1 MRDFAKMRDAAR
13 DLDAQRRFAV
23 ALIVGV
29 LFGWLGLFDTN
40 ELPFFT
46 NLGFWTSMCLLW
58 FVEALATEV
67 ALASLWDGWHGRAPW
82 ERLLLKVLLAAPI
95 AASLA
100 TFALDRLDRWEPS
113 LFEMADLLSQTIVI
127 GGLLEMI
134 AAATIDGRSG
144 LFAREARA
152 ATAGP
157 AMEAG
162 DPAIVAGPPPD
173 AADRSERATALGGS
187 AEAET
192 RSAAPPSPLNER
204 LPPAVRG
211 TVLCLQ
217 MQDHYVR
224 IYTDRGSHLVLMRLK
239 DAIAELNGTDGL
251 RVHRSWWAARVAVRS
266 VSRTGRTTTLHLSNG
281 LTVPVSQPYLAD
293 VLAVLPA

>member
-1 MRDFAKMRDAAR
+1 MRDFAKMREAAR
-13 DLDAQRRFAV
+13 GVDAQGRVAI
-23 ALIVGV
+23 ALIVGI
-29 LFGWLGLFDTN
+29 LFGWLGPFDTD
-40 ELPFFT
+40 ELPLFT

-58 FVEALATEV
+58 FVVSSPIEI
-67 ALASLWDGWHGRAPW
+67 ALASFWDGWPRRTQW

-134 AAATIDGRSG
+134 AAATLGGRGSP
-144 LFAREARA
+144 FMREARI

-157 AMEAG
+157 
-162 DPAIVAGPPPD
+162 VAGAGAPATVIDPTHDKPD
-173 AADRSERATALGGS
+173 RQENAAIA
-187 AEAET
+187 
-192 RSAAPPSPLNER
+192 PSPLVDR
-204 LPPAVRG
+204 LPPSVRG

-251 RVHRSWWAARVAVRS
+251 QVHRSWWAARAAIRS
-266 VSRTGRTTTLHLSNG
+266 VSRTGRTTILTLSNG
-281 LTVPVSQPYLAD
+281 LTVPVSQPYIAD